1 MVLNRWGRRG
11 GISLVDQAVHGGTNF
26 LINIILARWLSPN
39 EYGAFAVAYTIFL
52 LIGAIHTSVMIEP
65 MMVYGAK
72 KYIETFRGYI
82 GSLLLGHGI
91 FSVLVSFILIVSSLA
106 FLAFDSNELSDAF
119 LGLAIASPFILLQWM
134 IRRSFYVVS
143 RSAWALAGS
152 CMYFILNA
160 LAIFLLF
167 QKASLTPYW
176 AFLSMGLIGLLVSV
190 CQLRILKPEFK
201 WTGPLSLYS
210 IFHDH
215 KEFGAWN
222 IVGTIIKWAS
232 TGILTIMVSAFLGL
246 KAAGV
251 LSVVRTLFRPLDLML
266 NAVSLVALPVL
277 SSVQGENASV
287 ERRKKMRDLLWL
299 VSGTVTLYG
308 ILLSSF
314 SEFILH
320 YLYKGLYDGH
330 RHLFVLISLSF
341 VASSFVFVFTLGLKS
356 IGITREIAK
365 IWSTSAIVVFVGSI
379 PMINAWGIPGAL
391 TVQILS
397 VCIAGYLA
405 WLAVRQKIVA

>member
-1 MVLNRWGRRG
+1 MVLNHWGKRG
-11 GISLVDQAVHGGTNF
+11 GISLVDQGVHGGTNF
-26 LINIILARWLSPN
+26 LINIILARWLSPH

-52 LIGAIHTSVMIEP
+52 LIGAIHTSAIIEP
-65 MMVYGAK
+65 MMVYGAR

-91 FSVLVSFILIVSSLA
+91 FSLLVCVILISSSLT
-106 FLAFDSNELSDAF
+106 FLAFDSIELSDAF
-119 LGLAIASPFILLQWM
+119 LGLAIGSPFILLQWM
-134 IRRSFYVVS
+134 IRRSFYVISHSV
-143 RSAWALAGS
+143 WALAGS
-152 CMYFILNA
+152 IMYFILNA
-160 LAIFLLF
+160 LVIFLLY
-167 QKASLTPYW
+167 QKASLSPFW

-190 CQLRILKPEFK
+190 CQIGILKPEFK
-201 WTGPLSLYS
+201 WTGPLSLSS

-215 KEFGAWN
+215 REFGAWN
-222 IVGTIIKWAS
+222 IIGTIIKWAS

-246 KAAGV
+246 KSAGI
-251 LSVVRTLFRPLDLML
+251 LSAVRILFRPLDLIL

-277 SSVQGENASV
+277 SSVQGENASIDL
-287 ERRKKMRDLLWL
+287 RRKLHGLLWL
-299 VSGTVTLYG
+299 VCGTVAIYG

-314 SEFILH
+314 SEFIIH

-330 RHLFVLISLSF
+330 RNLFVLISLSF

-365 IWSTSAIVVFVGSI
+365 IWSTSALVVFVGSI
-379 PMINAWGIPGAL
+379 PMIHIWGIPGAL

-397 VCIAGYLA
+397 TCIAGYLS
-405 WLAVRQKIVA
+405 WLGVRRKIVA